1 MPKMSSRQIW
11 PHSPH
16 HRWKEDFELVSKV
29 HETRDLLT
37 GDRWNWFLW
46 TSWRCGSFEIFDG
59 CSGSS
64 VCLIDEKTK
73 ERLSLGKTESRSYAR
88 GSSDDFFANFEGG
101 ISCPDSKFIFNLSIL
116 CKFDVESRSR
126 GTKVLFEC
134 SRSNKSPQQP
144 VVMYDKQNPCQ
155 YVIVWSHVNFCP
167 QLEEKLVWC

>member
-1 MPKMSSRQIW
+1 MKIKDEIGTFIFNPCGNVSSD
-11 PHSPH
+11 PS
-16 HRWKEDFELVSKV
+16 
-29 HETRDLLT
+29 
-37 GDRWNWFLW
+37 
-46 TSWRCGSFEIFDG
+46 DG